1 MVLDFSNQESKD
13 TTIPTEE
20 VNKPP
25 PSGGNKSKSHSPN
38 VGVNQGSDAKTA
50 G

>member
-13 TTIPTEE
+13 TNIPTEE

-25 PSGGNKSKSHSPN
+25 TGGNKSKSHSPN
-38 VGVNQGSDAKTA
+38 VGINQGSDAKTA